1 MSQSDTLLCPEPRGS
16 GFSKNP
22 GRGSVPPLGRTPFR
36 DMTETVSEAALLDRY
51 HAGDTG
57 AFAELV
63 RRHQGPLLRHA
74 QGLLG
79 PGSAYEDTVQEAF
92 LKLAQNAPV
101 LPEEVLGDP
110 GAEHAQL
117 GAWLHKVTRN
127 LCMDVMRSE
136 TRRRRREQ
144 DVAAHEAVEGGIGD
158 GGIGTVEADDTRGAV
173 EQSLGRLPQDQ
184 CEVLVLRL
192 LGEKSYREIAEITGK
207 KIGTVGWLVSVGL
220 KALSAEL
227 MPLLAGTPQTA
238 SREVAGPGMGFGLV
252 RGEQS

>member
-1 MSQSDTLLCPEPRGS
+1 
-16 GFSKNP
+16 
-22 GRGSVPPLGRTPFR
+22 
-36 DMTETVSEAALLDRY
+36 MTETVSEAALLDRY

-79 PGSAYEDTVQEAF
+79 AGSAYEDTVQEAF
-92 LKLAQNAPV
+92 LKLAQHAPV
-101 LPEEVLGDP
+101 LPEEVLGDH

-136 TRRRRREQ
+136 TRRKRRER
-144 DVAAHEAVEGGIGD
+144 DVAAHEAAD
-158 GGIGTVEADDTRGAV
+158 GGIGTVEADDTRVAV
-173 EQSLGRLPQDQ
+173 ERSLGRLPQDQ

-220 KALSAEL
+220 KALGAEL
-227 MPLLAGTPQTA
+227 TPLLVGVPRTESGA
-238 SREVAGPGMGFGLV
+238 VAGPGVGFGLV
-252 RGEQS
+252 QGEQS

>member
-1 MSQSDTLLCPEPRGS
+1 MSQGDTLWSLEPTSS

-79 PGSAYEDTVQEAF
+79 AGSAHEDKGQEAF
-92 LKLAQNAPV
+92 LKWAQNAPV
-101 LPEEVLGDP
+101 LSTEVLGDP

-136 TRRRRREQ
+136 TRRKRRER
-144 DVAAHEAVEGGIGD
+144 DVAAHEAAD
-158 GGIGTVEADDTRGAV
+158 GGIGTVEAADTRVAV
-173 EQSLGRLPQDQ
+173 ERSLGRLPRDQ
-184 CEVLVLRL
+184 CEVLVLL
-192 LGEKSYREIAEITGK
+192 LWGEKRYRESAAITGK
-207 KIGTVGWLVSVGL
+207 KSGTVGRRESV
-220 KALSAEL
+220 ALNARVAERSA
-227 MPLLAGTPQTA
+227 PVWRSPRPDAATRT
-238 SREVAGPGMGFGLV
+238 
-252 RGEQS
+252 